1 LNSAYGYALALL
13 IGAGGAWFVQGLRWD
28 LDVKQRDFAA
38 SEQVAANVSAGNDA
52 LIESQAQTEQLRTTF
67 IEYKAGS
74 TREITKL
81 ESAVRDGTVRLRVA
95 ARAATVRTSA
105 TDAGGTTS
113 GTCELEPAARSDYFA
128 LRRGLDEQY
137 GLLQLC
143 RGELMKRS
151 ALWPGTAGPR

>member
-1 LNSAYGYALALL
+1 MNSAYGYALALL

-28 LDVKQRDFAA
+28 NDVQQRDFAA
-38 SEQVAANVSAGNDA
+38 SAQVAANVSAVNEA
-52 LIESQAQTEQLRTTF
+52 LVESQAQTEQLRQVF

-81 ESAVRDGTVRLRVA
+81 ESAVRDGSVRLRVA
-95 ARAATVRTSA
+95 ARAATVRSAA
-105 TDAGGTTS
+105 TDASGTAS
-113 GTCELEPAARSDYFA
+113 GTCELEPAARSAYFA